1 MRTGAA
7 MRALVVDDEPE
18 LADLLSRLLRKRF
31 GAVVHVAGDGESTRR
46 ALCELD
52 LDCVTLDYQLPD
64 CDGLTLLRE
73 IQAGDSP
80 PAVVLVTAHGD
91 TLLERDAMELGAFSY
106 ITKDDCLVNSLSKAI
121 EAIAAR

>member
-1 MRTGAA
+1 

-18 LADLLSRLLRKRF
+18 LADLLSRLLQKRF
-31 GAVVHVAGDGESTRR
+31 GAVVHVARDGESARR
-46 ALCELD
+46 ALRELD

-80 PAVVLVTAHGD
+80 PAVLLVTAHGD
-91 TLLERDAMELGAFSY
+91 AMLERDAIQLGAFSY
-106 ITKDDCLVNSLSKAI
+106 ITKDQRLVDALCQAVQSLAG
-121 EAIAAR
+121 R